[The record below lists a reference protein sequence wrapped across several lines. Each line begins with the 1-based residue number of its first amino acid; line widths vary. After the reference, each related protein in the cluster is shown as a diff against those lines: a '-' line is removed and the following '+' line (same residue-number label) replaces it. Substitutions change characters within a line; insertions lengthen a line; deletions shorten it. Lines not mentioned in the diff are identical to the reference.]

1 MTDITCGMFTY
12 ERSLEC
18 MIGSWT
24 LGYSRDFAD
33 CRIDSW
39 HRDNLA
45 RDAAALFDD
54 HRSRQGAARQGAINL
69 CQQWIHHSLKTGG
82 WQGEER
88 RVEIPIVYVT
98 GRLVLDAGWVG
109 STRSATSL
117 GKIILCRGS
126 RLRGRRG
133 LRRSTFPASSL
144 RATFG
149 GWETRWLGR
158 SCRGIQRRS
167 LRSYPL

>member
-109 STRSATSL
+109 
-117 GKIILCRGS
+117 
-126 RLRGRRG
+126 RRG
-133 LRRSTFPASSL
+133 APRLSGKLFFVEEAGCEGGEDCADPHFQHPA
-144 RATFG
+144 
-149 GWETRWLGR
+149 
-158 SCRGIQRRS
+158 
-167 LRSYPL
+167 